1 MCSKGGELLPKGVRR
16 RYLALKLVSEQ
27 SMSREDLM
35 NTIWDAMI
43 QLFGEYGA
51 SQTNLTLVKY
61 NPERNYVIIRCS
73 HEALGMVR
81 ASIASITEI
90 NGKPAAIHIQ
100 RVSGTLKALLKR
112 RQLQTQIH
120 TGCKA
125 YLPRS
130 LL

>member
-1 MCSKGGELLPKGVRR
+1 MLPKGVRR

-27 SMSREDLM
+27 SMSRKDLM
-35 NTIWDAMI
+35 NTMWDAVI

-51 SQTNLTLVKY
+51 SQTNLTLIKY
-61 NPERNYVIIRCS
+61 NSERDYAIIRCS
-73 HEALGMVR
+73 HKALEMVK

-90 NGKPAAIHIQ
+90 DGKPVAIHIQ

-112 RQLQTQIH
+112 R
-120 TGCKA
+120 
-125 YLPRS
+125 